1 MFEITY
7 YNASPANTLPYSEK
21 VDVETLLDYLKEGYE
36 GYMSIVG
43 IRYMGKELNINSLYK
58 SLKFR

>member
-7 YNASPANTLPYSEK
+7 GDNSQYFER
-21 VDVETLLDYLKEGYE
+21 VDVETLLDYLKESYE
-36 GYMSIVG
+36 GYMHIVKVK
-43 IRYMGKELNINSLYK
+43 YQNKELNVDSLYK

>member
-21 VDVETLLDYLKEGYE
+21 VDVETLLDYLKEGY
-36 GYMSIVG
+36 MSIVG
-43 IRYMGKELNINSLYK
+43 IWEK
-58 SLKFR
+58 S

>member
-7 YNASPANTLPYSEK
+7 GDNSQYFER
-21 VDVETLLDYLKEGYE
+21 VDVETLLDYLKESYE
-36 GYMSIVG
+36 GYMHIVKVK
-43 IRYMGKELNINSLYK
+43 YQSKELNVDSLYK

>member
-7 YNASPANTLPYSEK
+7 YDVPLTNTIPYSEK
-21 VDVETLLDYLKEGYE
+21 VDIETLLDYLKEGYE
-36 GYMSIVG
+36 GYMHIVG
-43 IRYMGKELNINSLYK
+43 IRYIGKELNINSLYK

>member
-21 VDVETLLDYLKEGYE
+21 VDVETLLDYLKEGY
-36 GYMSIVG
+36 MSIVG

>member
-7 YNASPANTLPYSEK
+7 YNASLPYSEK
-21 VDVETLLDYLKEGYE
+21 VDVETLLDYLKEGY
-36 GYMSIVG
+36 MSIVG
-43 IRYMGKELNINSLYK
+43 MGKELNINSLYK

>member
-7 YNASPANTLPYSEK
+7 YNTPSANTLPYSEK
-21 VDVETLLDYLKEGYE
+21 VDVVTLLDYLRGGYK
-36 GYMSIVG
+36 GYIDIVS
-43 IRYMGKELNINSLYK
+43 IRYMGKELNISSLYK